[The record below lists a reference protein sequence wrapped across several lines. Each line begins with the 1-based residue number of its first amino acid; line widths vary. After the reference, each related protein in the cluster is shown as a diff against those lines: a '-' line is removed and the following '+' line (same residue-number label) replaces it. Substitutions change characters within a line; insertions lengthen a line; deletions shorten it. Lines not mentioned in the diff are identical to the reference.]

1 MYDLQYYKAKTVDDA
16 AAKINQA
23 KDGKYIAGGQTL
35 IPTMKAV
42 VSVTK

>member
-23 KDGKYIAGGQTL
+23 KDGKYIASDTISAEALYTMNITL
-35 IPTMKAV
+35 
-42 VSVTK
+42 

>member
-1 MYDLQYYKAKTVDDA
+1 MYDLQYYKAKNVDDA

-23 KDGKYIAGGQTL
+23 KDGKYIAGGQTN
-35 IPTMKAV
+35 TNNEGA